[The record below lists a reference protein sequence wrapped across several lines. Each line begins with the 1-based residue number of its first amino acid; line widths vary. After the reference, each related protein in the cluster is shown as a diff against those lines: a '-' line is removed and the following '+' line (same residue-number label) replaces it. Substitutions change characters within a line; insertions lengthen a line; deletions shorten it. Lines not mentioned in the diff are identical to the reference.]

1 MRAVKRSIAAA
12 ALDRILDEIE
22 TRYCALV
29 AETVDFARLDA
40 IEQSLVVELE
50 TLVATGEVPAPPDRR
65 ALESRA
71 SSMVNWALCML
82 ADDPRRTKQDE
93 DDDCELCRAFSY
105 GPSTP
110 GPR

>member
-1 MRAVKRSIAAA
+1 MRAVKRSIADA

-40 IEQSLVVELE
+40 IEQALIVELE
-50 TLVATGEVPAPPDRR
+50 TLIATGELPAPPDRR
-65 ALESRA
+65 SIESRA
-71 SSMVNWALCML
+71 SSMVNWALCTL
-82 ADDPRRTKQDE
+82 AQDPRRTKHQ

-105 GPSTP
+105 GRSSPSP
-110 GPR
+110 S